1 MAKSKKKKR
10 KSAEKK
16 AKRAITLSGLHG
28 SGKSA
33 VGKALAEEIGFKYYS
48 TGQAFRD
55 LANEKNMSLEEFTQ
69 YVENHPEIDRELD
82 KKIVEIA
89 KKGDIIIDSQLS
101 GHLLQNIENFK
112 IMLKCPLETRVKRMA
127 DRDHTSYEEKLKETM
142 VREKSEQERFKILY
156 DIDLEDN
163 TIYDL
168 IIETE
173 NLSIEEV
180 LNKILQEIKN

>member
-1 MAKSKKKKR
+1 M
-10 KSAEKK
+10 
-16 AKRAITLSGLHG
+16 ILTISGKHG
-28 SGKSA
+28 SGKS
-33 VGKALAEEIGFKYYS
+33 VIGKKIALALDIKYYS

-55 LANEKNMSLEEFTQ
+55 LAKEMNMSLEEFTQ
-69 YVENHPEIDRELD
+69 YVENHPEIDQELD
-82 KKIVEIA
+82 NKIVEIA

-101 GHLLQNIENFK
+101 GHLLQNIADFK
-112 IMLKCPLETRVKRMA
+112 ILLKCPLETRVKRMA
-127 DRDHTSYEEKLKETM
+127 DRDQTSYEEKLKETM

-163 TIYDL
+163 KTYDL

-180 LNKILQEIKN
+180 LNKILSVIKSMKLK